1 MNIIYAFILT
11 FLASI
16 STVLGVIPIFTHI
29 SDKFVINVF
38 KISFLTLIIV
48 SLGELLPDSYL
59 LIHNYYNVFITLI
72 IIIIFYLLGKYL
84 TKYLDIKIGEG
95 SKLYKIGII
104 SMIAMIIHNIIEGII
119 TYTTSSND
127 IKLGILVTLTIML
140 HNIPEGLLI
149 SIPIYKSTKK
159 RGLALLLT
167 IISGLT
173 EFLGSLLSYL
183 FLYKYINNFILGI
196 MYAFTAGIM
205 ITISLYEIL
214 PIIKN
219 RRI

>member
-29 SDKFVINVF
+29 SDKFVLNVF
-38 KISFLTLIIV
+38 KISFLALIIV

-95 SKLYKIGII
+95 NRLYKIGII
-104 SMIAMIIHNIIEGII
+104 SMIAMIIHNIVEGII

-167 IISGLT
+167 IMSGLT

-205 ITISLYEIL
+205 ITISIYEIL

>member
-16 STVLGVIPIFTHI
+16 STILGVIPIFTHI
-29 SDKFVINVF
+29 NDKFVLNTF
-38 KISFLTLIIV
+38 KISFLTLVIV
-48 SLGELLPDSYL
+48 SLLELLPDSYI
-59 LIHNYYNVFITLI
+59 LIHNYYNTFVTII

-84 TKYLDIKIGEG
+84 TKYLDNRIGEG
-95 SKLYKIGII
+95 DRLYKIGII
-104 SMIAMIIHNIIEGII
+104 SMICMIIHNVVEGII
-119 TYTTSSND
+119 TYITSSNNL
-127 IKLGILVTLTIML
+127 KLGILVAITIML

-167 IISGLT
+167 FISSIC
-173 EFLGSLLSYL
+173 EFIGSLLSYI

-214 PIIKN
+214 PIIKK
-219 RRI
+219 RTF

>member
-29 SDKFVINVF
+29 SDKFVLNVF
-38 KISFLTLIIV
+38 KISFLALIIV
-48 SLGELLPDSYL
+48 SLGELIPDSYL
-59 LIHNYYNVFITLI
+59 LIHNYYNVFITII

-84 TKYLDIKIGEG
+84 TKYLDIRIGEG
-95 SKLYKIGII
+95 NTLYKIGII
-104 SMIAMIIHNIIEGII
+104 SMIAMIIHNVIEGII

-167 IISGLT
+167 IISGVT
-173 EFLGSLLSYL
+173 EFLGSLFSYL
-183 FLYKYINNFILGI
+183 FLYKYINNFILGV

-205 ITISLYEIL
+205 ITISIYEIL
-214 PIIKN
+214 PIIRKN
-219 RRI
+219 KF